1 MTVPAAPPLA
11 RPADATTSYWSV
23 VWAQLRKNRVAMFA
37 LACARLLLLVAIG
50 APVLAF
56 NVPFVLKASDA
67 WSAPFLDRLFDR
79 FVFPGGVDVFFNLL
93 LLALPIWW
101 GAARLGRGLRPGDEA
116 IRGPGFV
123 FGAIVLGL
131 ALGYVLFGALT
142 GASLVTRL
150 FLTVVV
156 PGALLQGFA
165 SSRSRL
171 TRGVAAARAR
181 WSSTLLFLIG
191 FGLLMGPWKDT
202 SPLVD
207 YRAKV
212 RTLEA
217 SGEGFAVF
225 PVIPFHPDNVGE
237 LGSSTTGRSLRKPGG
252 ENVLGCDLNG
262 RDVGARLLFG
272 TRISM
277 TIGLVA
283 VSIFIA
289 IGVLLGSLAG
299 YYQGWIDLAIMR
311 LVEVMICFPTLFLL
325 LTIIA
330 IFESRSIFLIM
341 GVIGL
346 VGWPGVSRL
355 VRGEFLRQRNLDY
368 VTAAK
373 SQGIPERLIIF
384 GHVLPNCMGPVL
396 VSATFG
402 IASSILTES
411 SLAFLG
417 LGDTTAASWGQMLN
431 AGRSEGQWHLIFA
444 PGLAIF
450 FVVTT
455 FNLLGE
461 GLRDALDPK
470 LRR

>member
-1 MTVPAAPPLA
+1 VRSDGALRPS
-11 RPADATTSYWSV
+11 RPADATASYWNV
-23 VWAQLRKNRVAMFA
+23 VWAQLRKNRIAMFA
-37 LACARLLLLVAIG
+37 LGCVRLLLLIAIC
-50 APVLAF
+50 APALAF
-56 NVPFVLKASDA
+56 NVPFVMRASSA
-67 WSAPFLDRLFDR
+67 WSAPILDLLFDR
-79 FVFPGGVDVFFNLL
+79 FVFPGGVDVFFNLIL
-93 LLALPIWW
+93 LVLPVWW
-101 GAARLGRGLRPGDEA
+101 GAARLGRGLRPADEA
-116 IRGPGFV
+116 VRGPAFV
-123 FGAIVLGL
+123 AAAIVTGL
-131 ALGYVLFGALT
+131 ALVYLLFGALT
-142 GASLVTRL
+142 GATLVARL
-150 FLTVVV
+150 LGAVVV
-156 PGALLQGFA
+156 PGALALA
-165 SSRSRL
+165 ISAARPRAV
-171 TRGVAAARAR
+171 RGGALARAR
-181 WSSTLLFLIG
+181 WVCLLLFLVG
-191 FGLLMGPWKDT
+191 FGLLMGPWKET

-207 YRAKV
+207 YRARV
-212 RTLEA
+212 RALEA
-217 SGEGFAVF
+217 TSDGFAVF
-225 PVIPFHPDNVGE
+225 PFVPYHPDNVGE
-237 LGSSTTGRSLRKPGG
+237 LGSSTTGRSLKRPDG
-252 ENVLGCDLNG
+252 ENLLGCDLNG

-289 IGVLLGSLAG
+289 IGILLGSLAG
-299 YYQGWIDLAIMR
+299 YYQGWVDLAIMR

-341 GVIGL
+341 FVIGL

-373 SQGIPERLIIF
+373 SQGLPERRIIF

-411 SLAFLG
+411 GLAFLG

>member
-1 MTVPAAPPLA
+1 MTLAPAEAPG
-11 RPADATTSYWSV
+11 RPADAATSYWSV
-23 VWAQLRKNRVAMFA
+23 VAHQLRKNRVAMFA
-37 LACARLLLLVAIG
+37 LFCVKVLLLLAIC

-56 NVPFVLKASDA
+56 NVPFVLKASSA

-79 FVFPGGVDVFFNLL
+79 FVFPGGVDVFFNLIL
-93 LLALPIWW
+93 LVLPLWW
-101 GAARLGRGLRPGDEA
+101 GAARIGRGLRPAAEA
-116 IRGPGFV
+116 QRGLGFFV
-123 FGAIVLGL
+123 
-131 ALGYVLFGALT
+131 ALGVSALAVGYLLFGALT
-142 GASLVTRL
+142 GAGLVTRL
-150 FLTVVV
+150 AGAVVV
-156 PGALLQGFA
+156 PGALVQALA
-165 SSRSRL
+165 SSRART
-171 TRGVAAARAR
+171 TRGTALARSR
-181 WSSTLLFLIG
+181 WVCVLLYLVG
-191 FGLLMGPWKDT
+191 FGLLMGPWRDT
-202 SPLVD
+202 SPLID

-217 SGEGFAVF
+217 AGDGFGLF

-237 LGSSTTGRSLRKPGG
+237 LGGSTTGRSLKKPDG
-252 ENVLGCDLNG
+252 ENLLGCDLNG
-262 RDVGARLLFG
+262 RDVVARLLFG

-299 YYQGWIDLAIMR
+299 YYQGKVDLAIMR

-417 LGDTTAASWGQMLN
+417 LGDSTAASWGQMLN